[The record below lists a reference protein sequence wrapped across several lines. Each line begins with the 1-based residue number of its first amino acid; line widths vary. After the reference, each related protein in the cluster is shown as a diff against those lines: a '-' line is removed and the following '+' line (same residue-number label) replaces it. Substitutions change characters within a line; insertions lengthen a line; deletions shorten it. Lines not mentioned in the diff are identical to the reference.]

1 MKLLAQSQYEEKR
14 SKFIAFLYEVESE
27 EDAKNILNALKEEHP
42 KARHILRVLRYE
54 NKFGAM
60 VSEASEDREPIS
72 SMKKVKTFL
81 ERDNV
86 KNKGIYVVRYYGGT
100 QLGASHL
107 DHVYFTM
114 AMKLLGKKE

>member
-1 MKLLAQSQYEEKR
+1 MKLLNQLFYEEKR
-14 SKFIAFLYEVESE
+14 SKFYAFLYQIENE
-27 EDAKNILNALKEEHP
+27 EDAKAILASLKEEHS

-72 SMKKVKTFL
+72 SMKKAKTFL
-81 ERDNV
+81 ERDDIRNQGV
-86 KNKGIYVVRYYGGT
+86 YIVRYYGGT

-107 DHVYFTM
+107 DHIYFSL
-114 AMKLLGKKE
+114 AMKLLGKKD